1 LNKTSRSRADL
12 LNQRQRRASDRSRI
26 NANRARDNV
35 DTAQASPI
43 EACEDLSDLAIDDSE
58 SRSKIEAPTGVGNEQ
73 EQ

>member
-1 LNKTSRSRADL
+1 LNKTSRSKADL
-12 LNQRQRRASDRSRI
+12 LNQRQHRASDPSRI

-43 EACEDLSDLAIDDSE
+43 EAGEDLSDLAGEDSE
-58 SRSKIEAPTGVGNEQ
+58 SRSKIEAPTGVGNEE